1 VSQRLCSGFADF
13 KNMAHHGSAVNF
25 TADSRFWQINGVGEK
40 IVRIG
45 GCFVYPYSPPSNF

>member
-1 VSQRLCSGFADF
+1 VSQRLCNGSADF